1 VLAVGLLLYLALVRP
16 ALKMMQPQPE
26 KAATADGT
34 SAGGQ
39 VEAIVGEVIDR
50 PGLPE
55 PVHNEPR
62 PKSCGWPMRG
72 DWQRRTPSPWPI
84 S

>member
-1 VLAVGLLLYLALVRP
+1 
-16 ALKMMQPQPE
+16 MMQPQPE

-55 PVHNEPR
+55 PVHNEPTAEELR
-62 PKSCGWPMRG
+62 LADARRLAKENPVAVANILKGW
-72 DWQRRTPSPWPI
+72 I
-84 S
+84 SGEAATA